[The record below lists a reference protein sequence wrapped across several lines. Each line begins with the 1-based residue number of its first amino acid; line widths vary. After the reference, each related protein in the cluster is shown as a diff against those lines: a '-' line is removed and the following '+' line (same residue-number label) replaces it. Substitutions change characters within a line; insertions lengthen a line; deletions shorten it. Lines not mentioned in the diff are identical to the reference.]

1 MIIDIKKYK
10 DSKLNNDLSLDEELV
25 LLVFK
30 EMYLDKPFNLS
41 IAVEPLELSRQHI
54 SRMVRGL
61 INRGYMIRVNSIA
74 VDLTSKNVNFIPTN
88 FVFTSDLSIDDKRMI
103 ILLYKTFVNKDVIN
117 TNELNSSLPKE
128 LTMDL
133 IETLMEEGVIMYGMP
148 LDFNDVFN
156 LTSHYDL

>member
-1 MIIDIKKYK
+1 
-10 DSKLNNDLSLDEELV
+10 
-25 LLVFK
+25 
-30 EMYLDKPFNLS
+30 
-41 IAVEPLELSRQHI
+41 
-54 SRMVRGL
+54 
-61 INRGYMIRVNSIA
+61 MIRVNSIA

-133 IETLMEEGVIMYGMP
+133 IETLMEEGVIMYDMP
-148 LDFNDVFN
+148 LDFNDVFT

>member
-133 IETLMEEGVIMYGMP
+133 IETLMEEGVIMYDMP
-148 LDFNDVFN
+148 LDFNDVFT

>member
-133 IETLMEEGVIMYGMP
+133 IETLMEEGVIMYDMP